1 MKFLKPVA
9 CVDGLLQKYVNA
21 TNCFNRSVCYGIL
34 QDCWD
39 LLGRSSHRVLLGV
52 LRQVKGL
59 LQRARQETFRCRR
72 EGESLL
78 QLRNKVLFF
87 LNLQYVSSQ
96 LVGKRTALIIWLWGR
111 QMATWSHDHN
121 FLSLW
126 RLLKFLLPDHLTP
139 IGQLIEIKITYKIHF
154 DHLSKRE
161 SRDLNGLKNDL

>member
-1 MKFLKPVA
+1 
-9 CVDGLLQKYVNA
+9 
-21 TNCFNRSVCYGIL
+21 
-34 QDCWD
+34 
-39 LLGRSSHRVLLGV
+39 
-52 LRQVKGL
+52 
-59 LQRARQETFRCRR
+59 
-72 EGESLL
+72 
-78 QLRNKVLFF
+78 
-87 LNLQYVSSQ
+87 LQYVSSQ

-161 SRDLNGLKNDL
+161 SRDLNALMVWKMTFKKFCSLESLFFLCFPF